1 MGATDATFAA
11 CRAHMTSADCGD
23 NPGCVWAAAPM
34 SCEGGN
40 CAHLHFG
47 GGIQTKS
54 ACALLGEGSAYQAA
68 CEDVHIA
75 LAGKWQSAHV
85 LLQSL
90 GPATAEE
97 IGNFD
102 LHVGVNPNTTHA
114 AGW

>member
-54 ACALLGEGSAYQAA
+54 ACALLGAGSPCPAT
-68 CEDVHIA
+68 CEDMHVD
-75 LAGKWQSAHV
+75 LAGTCQSARV
-85 LLQSL
+85 VLQSA
-90 GPATAEE
+90 GPANAEE

-102 LHVGVNPNTTHA
+102 GHVA
-114 AGW
+114 RRRES